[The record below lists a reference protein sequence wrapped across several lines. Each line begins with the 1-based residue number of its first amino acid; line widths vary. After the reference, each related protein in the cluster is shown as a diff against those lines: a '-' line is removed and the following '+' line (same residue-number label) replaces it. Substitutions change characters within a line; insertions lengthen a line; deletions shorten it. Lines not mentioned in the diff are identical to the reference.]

1 MQRLALAAL
10 GALALAARLPAQET
24 APVATAQPPEP
35 FELDRG
41 GGPLAF
47 DVRFQLADKDEA
59 RLQVR
64 FDEVDE
70 PGEKGEK
77 GAKGDG
83 EHEILALDFQ
93 PFEGARFVLSRST
106 RSQSLVSSA
115 LLQVPEPK
123 GLEFQLHFELPQE
136 GGLSVTLPD
145 GMPVVVATTPRARRM
160 RVEFAASGGVLAFEA
175 TKPERS
181 TRLAIEAE
189 LEPRSFGLLRDLG
202 DESAG
207 RRPFRREPAPPLGP
221 ELTKGLPPAPA
232 IKEVRAVDRQE
243 IGDGVLERW
252 VIAFEEGVEAPL
264 VVARLAADAKR
275 PALLCIAGGP
285 KGNVEAGAL
294 RSLANAAAAG
304 RTVAC
309 FELIGAGERRL
320 VLPHDALRVPELELV
335 GMSSFDGATVEALQV
350 MRWLSERADVDP
362 QNVNVTGTGAGALVA
377 RRIAVGDPSHPFE
390 APAATAPALAEE
402 SVRVGDDYLHL
413 RFDSCQLNRA
423 RARREE
429 LAPPDRTVPLEKRL
443 LEPWHG
449 TLLVD
454 VPLGVCVYSK
464 GGAPARWT
472 VNYPFRKRVAV
483 VSSDRGIRAALE
495 EWTARHPDA
504 DDFTC
509 IAIDPQELEFA
520 SPGGSDADVGQFL
533 RRLAQDRGDG
543 AEPPRIFADG
553 AVAIPL
559 LAVVV
564 QSKVAITSFT
574 ASHAIPSF
582 ELLLKRPHEAHRAE
596 PELGVLTQGL
606 PEWAFVPNAL
616 TRWEIEDAVLELI
629 GRGVAVDWQDPVDA
643 LRRPLSR
650 HDRLAM
656 WPRVRHAKFAR

>member
-10 GALALAARLPAQET
+10 GALALAAARLPAQDS
-24 APVATAQPPEP
+24 APVATAQPPAP
-35 FELDRG
+35 FEFDRSG
-41 GGPLAF
+41 GHLPITF

-64 FDEVDE
+64 FDEIDE
-70 PGEKGEK
+70 PGEKGAK

-145 GMPVVVATTPRARRM
+145 GMPVVIATTPRARRM
-160 RVEFAASGGVLAFEA
+160 RVEFAASGGVLAFTA
-175 TKPERS
+175 TEPER
-181 TRLAIEAE
+181 AE
-189 LEPRSFGLLRDLG
+189 RVGGPSSSFLITADAKTDAPTAAER
-202 DESAG
+202 A
-207 RRPFRREPAPPLGP
+207 RRALGP
-221 ELTKGLPPAPA
+221 VFTSGLPNAPA

-243 IGDGVLERW
+243 IAGGILERH
-252 VIAFEEGVEAPL
+252 VVAFEEGIEAPL
-264 VVARLAADAKR
+264 VVARPTADAKR
-275 PALLCIAGGP
+275 SALLCIAGGL
-285 KGNVEAGAL
+285 KGNADEAVLRAL
-294 RSLANAAAAG
+294 AEGIAQG
-304 RTVAC
+304 RTVAA

-320 VLPHDALRVPELELV
+320 ILPHDALRVPELELV
-335 GMSSFDGATVEALQV
+335 GLSSFDGATVETLQV
-350 MRWLSERADVDP
+350 LKWMVARADVDATRIAVAG
-362 QNVNVTGTGAGALVA
+362 NGAGAFVA
-377 RRIAVGDPSHPFE
+377 ERIVAADPSHPVE
-390 APAATAPALAEE
+390 RLAGSGSDLTEE
-402 SVRVGDDYLHL
+402 SVHVGDDYLHL
-413 RFDSCQLNRA
+413 RFDSCQLDRA

-429 LAPPDRTVPLEKRL
+429 LSAPDRTVALADRMAADRVGPAGALDPSWGYLLSRL
-443 LEPWHG
+443 WKDH
-449 TLLVD
+449 
-454 VPLGVCVYSK
+454 
-464 GGAPARWT
+464 A
-472 VNYPFRKRVAV
+472 FRKDVTI
-483 VSSDRGIRAALE
+483 VSSDLGNPVAIE
-495 EWTARHPDA
+495 EWTRRRPKLEDEELYV
-504 DDFTC
+504 
-509 IAIDPQELEFA
+509 IDPTALAFGAET
-520 SPGGSDADVGQFL
+520 SVDVGLFF
-533 RRLAQDRGDG
+533 RELAKARGAD
-543 AEPPRIFADG
+543 AVPPRVFADG
-553 AVAIPL
+553 AVALPL

-564 QSKVAITSFT
+564 REKIALTSFT